1 MSKMNNNSIRKVISE
16 SFFLQDKALVWMSVE
31 TNQQIF
37 DHHFDCVK
45 INKRHQSSAQY
56 DGFTLIEI
64 LVVLL
69 IIGVLLTSI
78 VVKAFPDQQQVLREE
93 AERLGMLLEQARDQ
107 AFISGRSIAWS
118 AQNEGYTFW
127 RLNAQRQW
135 EPIVGDQ
142 NLRARQLPPPMN
154 VTALFINQVKVPPAE
169 RLVFSPSGLNP
180 SFVVTLAMHRQS
192 LQLASDSLGRIQIH
206 AQ

>member
-1 MSKMNNNSIRKVISE
+1 MDNYVIDKVISE

-37 DHHFDCVK
+37 DHHFDCVS
-45 INKRHQSSAQY
+45 INKRQQFTAQNN
-56 DGFTLIEI
+56 GFTLIEI

-78 VVKAFPDQQQVLREE
+78 VVKAFPDEQQVLHEE
-93 AERLGMLLEQARDQ
+93 AERLGLLLEQARDQ

-118 AQNEGYTFW
+118 AQNEGYAFW

-135 EPIVGDQ
+135 EPITGDQ
-142 NLRARQLPPPMN
+142 NLRARKLPPPMN
-154 VTALFINQVKVPPAE
+154 VTALFINQVKVLPAE

-180 SFVVTLAMHRQS
+180 AFVVTLAMQQQS
-192 LQLASDSLGRIQIH
+192 LQLASDSLGRFQVH
-206 AQ
+206 AP